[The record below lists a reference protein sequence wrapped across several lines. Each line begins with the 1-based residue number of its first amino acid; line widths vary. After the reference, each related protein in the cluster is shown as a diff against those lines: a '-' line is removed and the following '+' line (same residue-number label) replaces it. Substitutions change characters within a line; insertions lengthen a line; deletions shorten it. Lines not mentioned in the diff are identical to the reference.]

1 MEREEITEK
10 CPRCGE
16 KLYKSQDL
24 EKPFYCRECKE
35 NFYTFECMGVI
46 VCTNKLM

>member
-16 KLYKSQDL
+16 KLYKSQAL

-46 VCTNKLM
+46 KCTKELI